1 MWTLIVTFLKIH
13 NKQPDK
19 SRNVEAALTEAALEG
34 NIVSQEHSLQAFKG
48 PTGRVAMQLHLG
60 KCPGG

>member
-1 MWTLIVTFLKIH
+1 MWTLIVTFLKIQ

-19 SRNVEAALTEAALEG
+19 SRNVEAALTEASLEG
-34 NIVSQEHSLQAFKG
+34 SSQEHSLQAFKG